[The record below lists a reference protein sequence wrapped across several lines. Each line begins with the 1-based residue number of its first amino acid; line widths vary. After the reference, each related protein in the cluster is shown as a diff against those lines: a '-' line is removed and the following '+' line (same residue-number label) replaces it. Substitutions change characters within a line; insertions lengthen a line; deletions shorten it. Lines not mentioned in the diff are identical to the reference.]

1 MLLRKNT
8 LCCFCGFWSRT
19 GRSFHRRLRP
29 VMNGV
34 LQILRAPSAAVR
46 NQIEPIVAGV
56 SAKKHFFTAVASSAG
71 LRRALAPGENDFPGR
86 CLDAAHG
93 ETYGTVPPVHRVH
106 VARVEIDAPRV
117 VIAGIVGR
125 RRPAVALDADVRQ
138 GSRRPVA
145 VARSRDCEAIAG
157 MNAPPGRLGRCG
169 ADWDSKLARGQ
180 RTAESARPRWQGP

>member
-1 MLLRKNT
+1 MGFANFA
-8 LCCFCGFWSRT
+8 CPVGCGPKSNRTDSR
-19 GRSFHRRLRP
+19 GC
-29 VMNGV
+29 
-34 LQILRAPSAAVR
+34 
-46 NQIEPIVAGV
+46 
-56 SAKKHFFTAVASSAG
+56 KKHFFTAVASSAG

-117 VIAGIVGR
+117 VIAGSIGR
-125 RRPAVALDADVRQ
+125 RRPAVALDADVGQ

-157 MNAPPGRLGRCG
+157 MNAPRTLGLLRRRLGFKAG
-169 ADWDSKLARGQ
+169 SWGQ

>member
-1 MLLRKNT
+1 
-8 LCCFCGFWSRT
+8 
-19 GRSFHRRLRP
+19 
-29 VMNGV
+29 MNEV
-34 LQILRAPSAAVR
+34 LQILRVPSAAVR
-46 NQIEPIVAGV
+46 NQIEPTAAGV

-71 LRRALAPGENDFPGR
+71 LWRALAPGENDFPGR

-117 VIAGIVGR
+117 IIAGSIGR
-125 RRPAVALDADVRQ
+125 RRPAVALDADIVQ

-169 ADWDSKLARGQ
+169 ADWDSKLAL
-180 RTAESARPRWQGP
+180 GPADC